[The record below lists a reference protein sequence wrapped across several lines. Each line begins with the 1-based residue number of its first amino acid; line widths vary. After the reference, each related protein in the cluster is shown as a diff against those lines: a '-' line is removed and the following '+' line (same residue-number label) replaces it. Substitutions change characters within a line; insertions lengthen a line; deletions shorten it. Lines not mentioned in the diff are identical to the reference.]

1 MAKKIFFHFRMAM
14 NLNLLE
20 KRQMVYWE
28 TRGEGNLAIKEKKWG
43 RCDWQRIK
51 QQEIWRWSRG
61 GPFRYHPWQR
71 GMVERRGSGMMG
83 RLWAVGYR
91 EWGEKRLKGVTATR
105 MQIDDLK
112 ICLFLYWPYIH
123 TLIWWAAPLDT
134 DDDFIFNSIKLIP
147 LSLFPALLSR
157 SNFYGN
163 FYFYISLFLTLY
175 GHY

>member
-1 MAKKIFFHFRMAM
+1 M
-14 NLNLLE
+14 
-20 KRQMVYWE
+20 
-28 TRGEGNLAIKEKKWG
+28 GEVWLAENQAAG
-43 RCDWQRIK
+43 D
-51 QQEIWRWSRG
+51 WRWSRG
-61 GPFRYHPWQR
+61 GPFGYHPWQR

-123 TLIWWAAPLDT
+123 TLIWWATPLDT